1 MAYPES
7 RKEYMA
13 RMATMPPEEAASI
26 VDIATP
32 GGENV
37 TEESFMASA
46 PDYAKDMSFIQQPKP
61 EPSMLEQAGAW
72 AGESA
77 LGKMGTAGWD
87 KGTGMLKNWWG
98 AAAKPT
104 VVPHASKMLAG
115 APPGMM
121 SQLGASAGAQ
131 AAPGVMGKLG
141 AAASGAGSGMMA
153 GLGALG
159 PIGIGLGGL
168 MLAKRFGLFNQGGAV
183 GPLSPQ
189 YKERGGYQED
199 EMSHRSK
206 NMRVPYPG
214 FMDFS
219 KLASRN
225 VMTAP
230 SWWEKAMGHAV
241 IPVDYGMSK
250 LKHALHNKDY
260 GLSRNAMNYDD
271 PMVLNPGEVH
281 QSMVLG
287 PLSDER
293 WIKDGEEFE
302 PSYRNQGG
310 EATSKPQSTKIE
322 KKETI
327 EYKN

>member
-1 MAYPES
+1 MAYPEN

-46 PDYAKDMSFIQQPKP
+46 PDYKRDMSFIQQPQP
-61 EPSMLEQAGAW
+61 EPNALQQVGSYVAD
-72 AGESA
+72 SA
-77 LGKMGTAGWD
+77 LNKSLTAGMD

-98 AAAKPT
+98 GLGKPVAVAGNPHIAAKMGAET
-104 VVPHASKMLAG
+104 MASQA
-115 APPGMM
+115 
-121 SQLGASAGAQ
+121 

-183 GPLSPQ
+183 GPLGAQHKQSGGEIPMYAGEGAYTFDPWASANTWVAPPNIFAINPRLGSDAWPLTPWEASGNMKRFPGRRSAGRRTWQPLNKGGEVQ
-189 YKERGGYQED
+189 YKED
-199 EMSHRSK
+199 
-206 NMRVPYPG
+206 
-214 FMDFS
+214 
-219 KLASRN
+219 
-225 VMTAP
+225 
-230 SWWEKAMGHAV
+230 
-241 IPVDYGMSK
+241 
-250 LKHALHNKDY
+250 
-260 GLSRNAMNYDD
+260 
-271 PMVLNPGEVH
+271 
-281 QSMVLG
+281 
-287 PLSDER
+287 
-293 WIKDGEEFE
+293 
-302 PSYRNQGG
+302 GG
-310 EATSKPQSTKIE
+310 EAMPFMGPLGQQKTNPISTKVE